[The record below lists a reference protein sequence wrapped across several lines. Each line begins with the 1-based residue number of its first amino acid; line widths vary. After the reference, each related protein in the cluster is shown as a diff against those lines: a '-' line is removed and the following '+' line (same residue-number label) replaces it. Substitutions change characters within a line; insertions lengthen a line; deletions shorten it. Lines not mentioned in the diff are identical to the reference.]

1 MRLRHCLQALA
12 YNIARTRVPVEE
24 RRVFLGRVAAPML
37 ALLGVGVAM
46 AGCGESPRVV
56 SQR

>member
-1 MRLRHCLQALA
+1 LQALA